1 MFEYFILPY
10 FICMHSYP
18 ALFLKQ
24 FLPQGWFRLSSVL
37 GHVVV
42 VCKQMRLTLHR
53 RKEYRCIYTNSMLGQ
68 VVPDCLLVSINCW
81 ITTLIIVCTVNHGL
95 IIAINGLI
103 HMHASSCT
111 HSLTRWKEA
120 LLNSFS
126 SVWCHF
132 IRRIGWDRCCL
143 GVLNRVIVI

>member
-1 MFEYFILPY
+1 MSTNCLPTFQYHGTDFQQLVFLRLTVERTCGTGGSRSCNSGSWFETRMFEYFILHY

-53 RKEYRCIYTNSMLGQ
+53 RQEYKCIYTNSMLGQ
-68 VVPDCLLVSINCW
+68 VVPFRSWHSSGLLSRGLVELVRSNSA
-81 ITTLIIVCTVNHGL
+81 TVEDG
-95 IIAINGLI
+95 
-103 HMHASSCT
+103 
-111 HSLTRWKEA
+111 
-120 LLNSFS
+120 
-126 SVWCHF
+126 
-132 IRRIGWDRCCL
+132 
-143 GVLNRVIVI
+143 